1 MTIKSP
7 PRRFALSVL
16 AALCPLDLYAER
28 YFNPAFLSDDPGS
41 VADLSL
47 LEKGYQ
53 RPGSY
58 RVDIWRNDE
67 FIATQDIRFER
78 RANSAAGGASGGLMP
93 CFSAAL
99 LERIS
104 VNMAAFPAMKLQQDR
119 DCIDIGQAIPGA
131 QTAFTFSTMR
141 LDIGLPQASMHLRAR
156 DYIPPESWDEGIP
169 AALFNYSFS
178 GNHGTQ
184 SDSYF
189 FALQSGLNYGPWRLR
204 NNGAW
209 RSAGAGSRRWENIAS
224 WLQRTVVPLKGE
236 LVMGDSNTQN
246 ALFDSI
252 GFRGLRLFSADAMY
266 PDSQQGYAPTV
277 RGIARTPARLTIR
290 QNGYV
295 IYQSTVAAGPFT
307 ITDLNPTSS
316 SGDLDVVLEEKDG
329 SQQRYSVPYST
340 LPLLQ
345 REGRI
350 KYDVVAG
357 RYRSGNRQYA
367 SPFFTQGTIVAGL
380 ADGYT
385 LYGGTQ
391 LAGDYAA
398 FASGAG
404 VNLGDLGAL
413 SLDLTHARSHLAN
426 NRKEQGESLR
436 FMYAKSL
443 NQLGT
448 HFQFLAWRYSTRG
461 FHTLDEVAYPA
472 SKTAGGEVRPSGEES
487 ANKKRRVQ
495 ANITHSFTDYGSL
508 YLSGM
513 QQTYWDKSSS
523 QRWLQL
529 GYADGWRGV
538 SYALSWSWSYASGD
552 KRAERIAA
560 LNISVPFSALGLG
573 SDGGAAQN
581 VYASA
586 NFNRSSSGQSSWQTG
601 IGGTL
606 LDGSN
611 LSYNLN
617 QGSSNSRGY
626 NGSAN
631 AHWQA
636 AWGRLN
642 LGYNYDKEQ
651 RDYNW
656 QFAGGAV
663 AHADGLTFAQ
673 PLGDTNVLIK
683 APGAQ
688 GVRIENQP
696 AITTD
701 WRGYAVVPYATVY
714 RHNRVALDTATLSDH
729 TDIESN
735 VGSVVPTQGALVRAS
750 FTTRIGVR
758 ALLTVMLGD
767 RAVPFGSLVTERDS
781 GVSSMVGEEGQVFL
795 SGLPLRGEL
804 LVQWGARDHER
815 CIAPYALPE
824 ASLKQPITLAS
835 ADCVSKG

>member
-1 MTIKSP
+1 MTIQSS
-7 PRRFALSVL
+7 PRRFALSLL
-16 AALCPLDLYAER
+16 AALCPLELNAER
-28 YFNPAFLSDDPGS
+28 YFNPAFLADDPGS

-47 LEKGYQ
+47 LEKGFQ

-67 FIATQDIRFER
+67 FIATEDIRFAR
-78 RANSAAGGASGGLMP
+78 GAKRAAGEASGGLTP
-93 CFSAAL
+93 CFSEKQLARL
-99 LERIS
+99 G
-104 VNMAAFPAMKLQQDR
+104 VNIAAFPAIGLQPAR
-119 DCIDIGQAIPGA
+119 DCIDISQSIPGA
-131 QTAFTFSTMR
+131 QTNFTFATLR
-141 LDIGLPQASMHLRAR
+141 LDIGLPQASMHLHAR
-156 DYIPPESWDEGIP
+156 DAIPPESWDEGIP

-178 GNHGTQ
+178 GHHGTQ
-184 SDSYF
+184 SDSAF
-189 FALQSGLNYGPWRLR
+189 FTLQSGLNYGPWRLR
-204 NNGAW
+204 NSSAW
-209 RSAGAGSRRWENIAS
+209 RSTGTQRRQTIAS
-224 WLQRTVVPLKGE
+224 WLQRTVVPLKSE

-277 RGIARTPARLTIR
+277 RGIARSPARLTIR

-316 SGDLDVVLEEKDG
+316 SGDLDVVLEEKAG
-329 SQQRYSVPYST
+329 SEQRYSVPYST

-357 RYRSGNRQYA
+357 RYRSGNHHYA
-367 SPFFTQGTIVAGL
+367 SPLFTQGTIVAGL
-380 ADGYT
+380 AEGYT
-385 LYGGTQ
+385 VYGGTQ
-391 LAGDYAA
+391 LAGNYAA

-404 VNLGDLGAL
+404 VNLGDLGAI
-413 SLDLTHARSHLAN
+413 SFDLTHARSRPATAH
-426 NRKEQGESLR
+426 KQQGESLR
-436 FMYAKSL
+436 VMYAKSL

-448 HFQFLAWRYSTRG
+448 HFQLMALRYSTRG
-461 FHTLDEVAYPA
+461 FHTLDEVAYA
-472 SKTAGGEVRPSGEES
+472 VSKKAGSDKGRSGEES

-495 ANITHSFTDYGSL
+495 ANITHNFTDYGSL
-508 YLSGM
+508 YLLGS
-513 QQTYWDKSSS
+513 QQTYWDEAQSR
-523 QRWLQL
+523 RWLQL
-529 GYADGWRGV
+529 GYADGWRGM
-538 SYALSWSWSYASGD
+538 SYALSWSLSYASGD
-552 KRAERIAA
+552 RRAERIAA
-560 LNISVPFSALGLG
+560 LNISVPFSALGLA
-573 SDGGAAQN
+573 SRGGGGQN

-586 NFNRSSSGQSSWQTG
+586 NFNRSSNGHASWQTG

-606 LDGSN
+606 LEGGN
-611 LSYNLN
+611 LGYSLS
-617 QGSSNSRGY
+617 QGSSDTRGY
-626 NGSAN
+626 NGSA
-631 AHWQA
+631 AAQWQA

-642 LGYNYDKEQ
+642 LGYNYDKQQ

-663 AHADGLTFAQ
+663 AHADGFTFAQ
-673 PLGDTNVLIK
+673 PLGDTNVLVK

-714 RHNRVALDTATLSDH
+714 RHNRVALDTATLNDH
-729 TDIESN
+729 TDIVSN
-735 VGSVVPTQGALVRAS
+735 VGSVVPTEGALVRAS

-758 ALLTVMLGD
+758 ALLTVMRGD
-767 RAVPFGSLVTERDS
+767 RAVPFGSLVSERGS
-781 GVSSMVGEEGQVFL
+781 GVSSMVGEEGQLFL

-804 LVQWGARDHER
+804 LVQWGEREHQR
-815 CIAPYALPE
+815 CIAPYTLPQ
-824 ASLKQPITLAS
+824 ASLQQPITLAS
-835 ADCVSKG
+835 ANCVSKG

>member
-7 PRRFALSVL
+7 PSRFALSML

-47 LEKGYQ
+47 LEKGFQ

-67 FIATQDIRFER
+67 FIATQDLRFER
-78 RANSAAGGASGGLMP
+78 GENSAAGEASGGLTP
-93 CFSAAL
+93 CFSEDL
-99 LERIS
+99 LVHLG
-104 VNMAAFPAMKLQQDR
+104 VNVAAFPAVRLQPDR

-141 LDIGLPQASMHLRAR
+141 LDIGLPQASMHLHAR

-184 SDSYF
+184 GDSAF
-189 FALQSGLNYGPWRLR
+189 FTLQSGLNYGPWRLR
-204 NNGAW
+204 NSGAW
-209 RSAGAGSRRWENIAS
+209 RSAGSGSRRWENIAS
-224 WLQRTVVPLKGE
+224 WLQRTVVPLRSE
-236 LVMGDSNTQN
+236 LVMGDSSTPN

-307 ITDLNPTSS
+307 ITDLNPTAS
-316 SGDLDVVLEEKDG
+316 SGDLEVVLEEKDG
-329 SQQRYSVPYST
+329 REQRYSVPYST

-357 RYRSGNRQYA
+357 RYRSGDRQYA
-367 SPFFTQGTIVAGL
+367 SPFFTQGTMVAGL

-398 FASGAG
+398 FASGVG
-404 VNLGDLGAL
+404 VNLGDLGAI
-413 SLDLTHARSHLAN
+413 SFDLTHARSRLAN
-426 NRKEQGESLR
+426 DRKEQGESMR

-448 HFQFLAWRYSTRG
+448 HFQLLAWRYSTRG
-461 FHTLDEVAYPA
+461 FHTLDEVAYPF
-472 SKTAGGEVRPSGEES
+472 SKRAGGDKGRSGEES

-495 ANITHSFTDYGSL
+495 ANITHNFTDYGAL
-508 YLSGM
+508 YLSGS
-513 QQTYWDKSSS
+513 QQTYWDDARSR
-523 QRWLQL
+523 RWLQL
-529 GYADGWRGV
+529 GYADGWRGI
-538 SYALSWSWSYASGD
+538 SYALSWSLSHASGN

-560 LNISVPFSALGLG
+560 LNISVPFSALGFG
-573 SDGGAAQN
+573 SRDGAAQN
-581 VYASA
+581 IYASA
-586 NFNRSSSGQSSWQTG
+586 NLNRSSSGQSSWQTG
-601 IGGTL
+601 IGGSVPEE
-606 LDGSN
+606 SN
-611 LSYNLN
+611 LSYTLS
-617 QGSSNSRGY
+617 QGSSNTRGY

-636 AWGRLN
+636 AWGRLD
-642 LGYNYDKEQ
+642 LGYNYDRQQ
-651 RDYNW
+651 RDYNG

-663 AHADGLTFAQ
+663 LHADGLTFSQ

-688 GVRIENQP
+688 GVRIENHS

-714 RHNRVALDTATLSDH
+714 RQNRVALDTATLSDH

-735 VGSVVPTQGALVRAS
+735 VGSVVPTQGALARAS

-758 ALLTVMLGD
+758 ALLTIMRGD
-767 RAVPFGSLVTERDS
+767 RVVPFGSLVSERDS
-781 GVSSMVGEEGQVFL
+781 GVSGMVGEEGQLFL
-795 SGLPLRGEL
+795 SGLPLQGEL
-804 LVQWGARDHER
+804 LVQWGERDDER
-815 CIAPYALPE
+815 CLASYALPE
-824 ASLKQPITLAS
+824 ASLQQPITLAS
-835 ADCVSKG
+835 ANCVSKG

>member
-1 MTIKSP
+1 MSIKFP
-7 PRRFALSVL
+7 PRRFALSML
-16 AALCPLDLYAER
+16 AALCPLDLNAER
-28 YFNPAFLSDDPGS
+28 YFNPAFLAGEPGS

-47 LEKGYQ
+47 LEKGFQ

-78 RANSAAGGASGGLMP
+78 GVRSAADAGSGGLTP
-93 CFSAAL
+93 CFSEAL
-99 LERIS
+99 LARLG
-104 VNMAAFPAMKLQQDR
+104 VNMAAFSAIKSQQAP
-119 DCIDIGQAIPGA
+119 DCIDISQAIPGA
-131 QTAFTFSTMR
+131 QTTFTFATLR
-141 LDIGLPQASMHLRAR
+141 LDISLPQAAMHLHAR

-184 SDSYF
+184 SDSAF

-204 NNGAW
+204 NSGAW
-209 RSAGAGSRRWENIAS
+209 RSADTRRWENIAS
-224 WLQRTVVPLKGE
+224 WLQRTVVPLKSE

-277 RGIARTPARLTIR
+277 RGIARASARLTIR

-295 IYQSTVAAGPFT
+295 IYQRTVAAGPFT

-316 SGDLDVVLEEKDG
+316 SGDLEVVLEEKDG
-329 SQQRYSVPYST
+329 REQRYSVPYST

-350 KYDVVAG
+350 KYDLVAG
-357 RYRSGNRQYA
+357 RYRSGNRHYA
-367 SPFFTQGTIVAGL
+367 SPLFAQSTVMAGL
-380 ADGYT
+380 AEGYT

-391 LAGDYAA
+391 LARDYAA
-398 FASGAG
+398 FVSGAG
-404 VNLGDLGAL
+404 VNLGDLGAI
-413 SLDLTHARSHLAN
+413 SFDVTHAHSRLATE
-426 NRKEQGESLR
+426 RKQQGESVRL
-436 FMYAKSL
+436 MYAKSL

-448 HFQFLAWRYSTRG
+448 HFQLMALRYSTRG
-461 FHTLDEVAYPA
+461 FHTLDEVAHPV
-472 SKTAGGEVRPSGEES
+472 SKNGGDEKGRPGEES

-495 ANITHSFTDYGSL
+495 ANITHNFTDYGSL
-508 YLSGM
+508 YLFGS
-513 QQTYWDKSSS
+513 QQTYWDEAHSR
-523 QRWLQL
+523 RWLQL
-529 GYADGWRGV
+529 GYADVWRGM
-538 SYALSWSWSYASGD
+538 SYALSWSLSYASGD
-552 KRAERIAA
+552 KQAERIAA
-560 LNISVPFSALGLG
+560 LNISIPFSALGFG
-573 SDGGAAQN
+573 SRGGVAQN
-581 VYASA
+581 AYTSA
-586 NFNRSSSGQSSWQTG
+586 NFNRSSSGHSSWQTG

-606 LDGSN
+606 LEGGNFGYN
-611 LSYNLN
+611 LS
-617 QGSSNSRGY
+617 QGSSHTRGY

-631 AHWQA
+631 AYSQA

-642 LGYNYDKEQ
+642 LGYNYDKQ
-651 RDYNW
+651 QQDYNW

-663 AHADGLTFAQ
+663 AHADGVTFAQ

-688 GVRIENQP
+688 GVRIEHQP

-714 RHNRVALDTATLSDH
+714 RHNRVALDTATLNDH
-729 TDIESN
+729 TDIVSN
-735 VGSVVPTQGALVRAS
+735 VGSVVPTEGALVRAS

-758 ALLTVMLGD
+758 ALLTVMRGD
-767 RAVPFGSLVTERDS
+767 RAVPFGSLVSERGS
-781 GVSSMVGEEGQVFL
+781 GVSSMVGEEGQLFL

-804 LVQWGARDHER
+804 LVQWGARAHER
-815 CIAPYALPE
+815 CIASYALPE
-824 ASLKQPITLAS
+824 ASLQQPITLAS
-835 ADCVSKG
+835 ANCVSKG